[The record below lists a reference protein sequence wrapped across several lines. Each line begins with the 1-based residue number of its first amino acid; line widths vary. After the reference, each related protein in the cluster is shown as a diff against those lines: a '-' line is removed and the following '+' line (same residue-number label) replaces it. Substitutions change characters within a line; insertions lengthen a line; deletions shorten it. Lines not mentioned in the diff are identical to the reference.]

1 MKVLVAQSCPTLC
14 NSMDNSGSD
23 SSPLSMG
30 FLRQEYWTGL
40 PFASPGDLPGPG
52 LEPTSPAFA
61 GRLFTTGPPGKPT
74 VCKKR
79 IKTHF
84 KFTRS
89 FQV

>member
-40 PFASPGDLPGPG
+40 PFASPGDLPNPG
-52 LEPTSPAFA
+52 IEPGSPALQA
-61 GRLFTTGPPGKPT
+61 DSSPTELQGKPYNY
-74 VCKKR
+74 KK
-79 IKTHF
+79 ICANH
-84 KFTRS
+84 S
-89 FQV
+89 PL